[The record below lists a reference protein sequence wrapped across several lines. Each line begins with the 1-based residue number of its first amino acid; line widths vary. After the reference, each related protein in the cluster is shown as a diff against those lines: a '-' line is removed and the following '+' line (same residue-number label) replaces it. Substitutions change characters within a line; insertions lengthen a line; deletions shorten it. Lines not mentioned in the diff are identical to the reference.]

1 MKILNMHTAALHV
14 SGPAGERF
22 MIAPGH
28 SEEVPDETDIALFS
42 AGGLI
47 NIIEPPAPTEESE
60 PEPQPEPEPEPE
72 QSDDTKS
79 KGEGKGGKNA
89 DNAAGDQ

>member
-22 MIAPGH
+22 MIAPSH
-28 SEEVPDETDIALFS
+28 SEEVPDETDLTLFS

-47 NIIEPPAPTEESE
+47 NIIEPPAPTDESE
-60 PEPQPEPEPEPE
+60 PEP
-72 QSDDTKS
+72 SDDTKS
-79 KGEGKGGKNA
+79 KGKGKGGKNA
-89 DNAAGDQ
+89 DNTASDQ

>member
-47 NIIEPPAPTEESE
+47 NIIEPPAPTDESE
-60 PEPQPEPEPEPE
+60 PESQPEPE

-79 KGEGKGGKNA
+79 KGKGKGGKNA

>member
-28 SEEVPDETDIALFS
+28 SEEVPDETDVALFS

-47 NIIEPPAPTEESE
+47 SIIEPPAPTDE
-60 PEPQPEPEPEPE
+60 PEPEPEPEPE

-79 KGEGKGGKNA
+79 KGKGKGGKNA

>member
-28 SEEVPDETDIALFS
+28 SEEVPDETDVALFS

-47 NIIEPPAPTEESE
+47 SIIEPPAPTD
-60 PEPQPEPEPEPE
+60 EPEPE

-79 KGEGKGGKNA
+79 KGKGKGGKNA
-89 DNAAGDQ
+89 DNDAGDQ

>member
-28 SEEVPDETDIALFS
+28 SEEVPDETDVALFS

-47 NIIEPPAPTEESE
+47 SIIEPPAPTD
-60 PEPQPEPEPEPE
+60 EPEPE

-79 KGEGKGGKNA
+79 KGKGKGGKNA

>member
-47 NIIEPPAPTEESE
+47 NIIEPPAPTDESE
-60 PEPQPEPEPEPE
+60 PEPQSEPE

-79 KGEGKGGKNA
+79 KGKGKGGKNA

>member
-1 MKILNMHTAALHV
+1 MKVFNMHTAALHV

-28 SEEVPDETDIALFS
+28 SEDVPDDTDITLFS

-47 NIIEPPAPTEESE
+47 SIIEPPAPES
-60 PEPQPEPEPEPE
+60 EPE

-79 KGEGKGGKNA
+79 KGKDKGGRNA
-89 DNAAGDQ
+89 DNAAGAQ